1 MDVVVT
7 SFGSD
12 GDFNPVL
19 AIATA
24 LVRRGA
30 TVTFVANP
38 FYERRV
44 TITGCHS
51 VPAGDFLDV
60 FGVLEANPQYF
71 TSRGGLMAIW
81 RDLTAPS
88 IRETFP
94 MVRDTARA
102 VGATIVVSH
111 LASFGGAWAA
121 SAASVR
127 SVTVTTGPSVWL
139 SRHHPTTNWRAPRF
153 LQSLLR
159 LAMRGVSSASFGPKL
174 RRLAAAIEAPV
185 IDTIHAAEL
194 NLGVWPVEA
203 WTSTRER

>member
-60 FGVLEANPQYF
+60 
-71 TSRGGLMAIW
+71 
-81 RDLTAPS
+81 
-88 IRETFP
+88 
-94 MVRDTARA
+94 
-102 VGATIVVSH
+102 
-111 LASFGGAWAA
+111 
-121 SAASVR
+121 
-127 SVTVTTGPSVWL
+127 
-139 SRHHPTTNWRAPRF
+139 
-153 LQSLLR
+153 
-159 LAMRGVSSASFGPKL
+159 SASSKQIRNISL
-174 RRLAAAIEAPV
+174 RAMA
-185 IDTIHAAEL
+185 
-194 NLGVWPVEA
+194 
-203 WTSTRER
+203 